1 MRFITTG
8 ATTMSIRNPKTTIR
22 VLAASVLAAAI
33 GMANANDPQAQD
45 TATNPSAV
53 GESEQPMGDT
63 WITTKVKAELLAN
76 QDVSGLDISVETVN
90 GVVTLSGDVGTQ
102 AEADRA
108 VALAQSIE
116 GVTRVDSSRINVTG
130 DAEAETP

>member
-1 MRFITTG
+1 MR
-8 ATTMSIRNPKTTIR
+8 SKTTTRIL
-22 VLAASVLAAAI
+22 VTSLLAAAI
-33 GMANANDPQAQD
+33 GLAHANVQAQD
-45 TATNPSAV
+45 AATDDGSIQ
-53 GESEQPMGDT
+53 GESDQPMGDT

-90 GVVTLSGDVGTQ
+90 GVVSLSGDVETQ

-108 VALAQSIE
+108 VALAEGIE

-130 DAEAETP
+130 SAGGGTP

>member
-1 MRFITTG
+1 MR
-8 ATTMSIRNPKTTIR
+8 SKTTTRI
-22 VLAASVLAAAI
+22 LATSLLAAAI
-33 GMANANDPQAQD
+33 GLAHANVQAQD
-45 TATNPSAV
+45 AATDDGNTQ
-53 GESEQPMGDT
+53 GESDQPMGDT

-90 GVVTLSGDVGTQ
+90 GVVSLSGDVETQ

-108 VALAQSIE
+108 VALAEGIE

-130 DAEAETP
+130 SAGGGTP